1 MAAAVADRLFF
12 SISSA
17 SVLWHHWQSPVTRA
31 CVNTAHCS
39 VTCGIVTCGRL
50 VVFAGA
56 IGALALMTVLSAAI
70 GFALPNLLPRLYTHY
85 AAIARRMATPLFDT
99 TVAQSHSCRGTW
111 YTPLDQSCRVE
122 VRVRVLLSSVRC
134 TSLRTSVTS
143 C

>member
-85 AAIARRMATPLFDT
+85 AAIVLVRYRRLLCDSGDARRTMAPLLNT
-99 TVAQSHSCRGTW
+99 AVAQSHSCRGTW
-111 YTPLDQSCRVE
+111 
-122 VRVRVLLSSVRC
+122 
-134 TSLRTSVTS
+134 
-143 C
+143 